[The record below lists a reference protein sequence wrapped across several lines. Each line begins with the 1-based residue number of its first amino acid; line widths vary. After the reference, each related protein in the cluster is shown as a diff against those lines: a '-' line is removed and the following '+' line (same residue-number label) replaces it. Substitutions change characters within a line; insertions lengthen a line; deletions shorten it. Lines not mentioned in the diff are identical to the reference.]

1 MQCIYVR
8 IYHMIQNRHTCIIF
22 IYIYIRILDF
32 APIRCYF
39 EEVLPNFILLAS
51 DYFEMRVLEMGF
63 NIRYHLRVNL
73 FRKYLRYTQEP
84 LAFKKKA
91 FI

>member
-1 MQCIYVR
+1 MR
-8 IYHMIQNRHTCIIF
+8 RPP
-22 IYIYIRILDF
+22 R
-32 APIRCYF
+32 
-39 EEVLPNFILLAS
+39 EVLPNFILLAS

-84 LAFKKKA
+84 LGSCRADRL
-91 FI
+91 